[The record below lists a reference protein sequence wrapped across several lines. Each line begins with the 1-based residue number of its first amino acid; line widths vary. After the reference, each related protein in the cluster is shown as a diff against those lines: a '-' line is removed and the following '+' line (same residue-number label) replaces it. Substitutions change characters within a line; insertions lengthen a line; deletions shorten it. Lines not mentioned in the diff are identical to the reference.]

1 MMVLAVIGWILLGI
15 LGLLLL
21 LLFLLCSL
29 KLSLRAGYCETLL
42 LKVGIGPV
50 TLDLGSSLTAAKEAE
65 EEAPAKKKKKKPAK
79 KQTPKKEEKKKEIS
93 KKYTEKP
100 ALTAII
106 TAFKD
111 LVLGILGRFAKH
123 LKLEMLRLRVLVAS
137 DDAAK
142 TAMEYGAVCTAA
154 GLVVTAAEALP
165 RTNPK
170 TVDVRIECDF
180 LADKPEIDAEI
191 CLSIRIWRIVW
202 MALFT
207 AKPLMDSLG
216 LLKAYKHFK
225 SLEKESEDK
234 EGTT

>member
-165 RTNPK
+165 SASNAIFWRTSP
-170 TVDVRIECDF
+170 RSMRRSAF
-180 LADKPEIDAEI
+180 PSAFGG
-191 CLSIRIWRIVW
+191 SYGWRCS
-202 MALFT
+202 
-207 AKPLMDSLG
+207 PPSP
-216 LLKAYKHFK
+216 
-225 SLEKESEDK
+225 
-234 EGTT
+234 

>member
-1 MMVLAVIGWILLGI
+1 
-15 LGLLLL
+15 
-21 LLFLLCSL
+21 
-29 KLSLRAGYCETLL
+29 
-42 LKVGIGPV
+42 V

-65 EEAPAKKKKKKPAK
+65 EEAPAKKKKKPAK

-111 LVLGILGRFAKH
+111 LVLGILGRLAKH

-180 LADKPEIDAEI
+180 LADKPEVDAEI

>member
-1 MMVLAVIGWILLGI
+1 MMVLAVIGWILLGLI
-15 LGLLLL
+15 GLLLL
-21 LLFLLCSL
+21 LLALLCCV

-50 TLDLGSSLTAAKEAE
+50 TLDLGSSLTAAKEE
-65 EEAPAKKKKKKPAK
+65 EEAPPKKKKKKPAK
-79 KQTPKKEEKKKEIS
+79 KQAPEKEEKKKETP
-93 KKYTEKP
+93 KKYTETP

-123 LKLEMLRLRVLVAS
+123 LRLEMLRLRVLVAS

-180 LADKPEIDAEI
+180 LAETPEIDAEI

-207 AKPLMDSLG
+207 AKPLMDALG
-216 LLKAYKHFK
+216 LLKAYKYFK
-225 SLEKESEDK
+225 AVEKESEDK